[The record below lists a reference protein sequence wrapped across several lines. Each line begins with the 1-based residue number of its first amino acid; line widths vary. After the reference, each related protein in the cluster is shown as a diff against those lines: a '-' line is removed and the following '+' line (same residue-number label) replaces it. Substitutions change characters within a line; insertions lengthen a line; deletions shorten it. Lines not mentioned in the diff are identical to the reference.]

1 MELDKTINE
10 LLEYYPSEDIFYY
23 LESLSDEG
31 FEEFYENR
39 IMNELKKK
47 TIR

>member
-1 MELDKTINE
+1 MELKKTINE
-10 LLEYYPSEDIFYY
+10 LLEYYSLEDIYNY
-23 LESLSDEG
+23 LESLSKENE
-31 FEEFYENR
+31 FEFMENR

>member
-1 MELDKTINE
+1 MELKKTINE
-10 LLEYYPSEDIFYY
+10 LLEYYSLEDIFYY
-23 LESLSDEG
+23 LESLSDEDE
-31 FEEFYENR
+31 FEFMENR

>member
-1 MELDKTINE
+1 MELKKTINE
-10 LLEYYPSEDIFYY
+10 LLEYYPSEDILNY
-23 LESLSDEG
+23 LEYLSKEN
-31 FEEFYENR
+31 EYEFMESR

>member
-1 MELDKTINE
+1 MELKETINE
-10 LLEYYPSEDIFYY
+10 LLEYYSSEDIYNY
-23 LESLSDEG
+23 LEYLSKENE
-31 FEEFYENR
+31 FEFMENR